1 MKALSKLKAE
11 PGIWMTDVPK
21 PELGHNDVMIKIRK
35 TAICGT
41 DVHIYNWDEWS
52 QKTIPVPMVVGHEYI
67 GEIVAIGQEVKG
79 FNIGD
84 RVSGEGH
91 ITCGHCRNCRGGRT
105 HLCRNTIGVGVN
117 RTGCF
122 AEYLVI
128 PAFNAFKI
136 PDNIPDEIAAIFDPF
151 GNAVHTALSFDLVG
165 EDVLVS
171 GAGPIGIMA
180 AAVCR
185 HVGARHVVITDVNDY
200 RLELAKKMGVSRAV
214 NVSRENLKDVMNEL
228 GMKEGFDVALEVSG
242 APAAFQT
249 MLDTMNHGGRIA
261 LLGIPPASMAT
272 DWSQVIFKGLFI
284 KGIYGREMFETWY
297 KMVTLV
303 QSGLD
308 LSPIIT
314 HQFPI
319 DEFQK
324 GFDIMCSGQSG
335 KVILNWD

>member
-11 PGIWMTDVPK
+11 TGIWMTDVPK

-79 FNIGD
+79 FKIGD

-91 ITCGHCRNCRGGRT
+91 ITCGYCRNCRGGRT

-117 RTGCF
+117 RTGSF

-136 PDNIPDEIAAIFDPF
+136 PDNIPDNIAAIFDPF

-165 EDVLVS
+165 EDVLIL

-180 AAVCR
+180 AAICR
-185 HVGARHVVITDVNDY
+185 HVGARHVVITDINDY
-200 RLELAKKMGVSRAV
+200 RLDLAKKMGVTRAV

-228 GMKEGFDVALEVSG
+228 DMKEGFDVALEMSG
-242 APAAFQT
+242 APAAFNT
-249 MLDTMNHGGRIA
+249 MLDTLNHGGRIA
-261 LLGIPPASMAT
+261 LLGIPSSQIAI
-272 DWSQVIFKGLFI
+272 DWGKVIFKGLFI

-297 KMVTLV
+297 KMVALIE
-303 QSGLD
+303 SGLD

-314 HQFPI
+314 HEYSI
-319 DEFQK
+319 DDFQK
-324 GFDIMCSGQSG
+324 GFDIMRSGQSG

>member
-67 GEIVAIGQEVKG
+67 GEIVEIGQEVKG
-79 FNIGD
+79 FKIGD

-117 RTGCF
+117 RPGCF
-122 AEYLVI
+122 AGYLVI

-200 RLELAKKMGVSRAV
+200 RLELAKKMGVTRAV
-214 NVSRENLKDVMNEL
+214 NVSRENLKDVMQEL

-242 APAAFQT
+242 APPAFQT

-261 LLGIPPASMAT
+261 LLGIPPSSMAT

-297 KMVTLV
+297 KMATLI

-314 HQFPI
+314 HQFSI
-319 DEFQK
+319 DDFQK
-324 GFDIMCSGQSG
+324 GFDVMRSGQSG